1 MHYQS
6 YNSLRS
12 VVQIAHFESLSEAA
26 KKLNLTKGALSHQIK
41 RLEQDLG
48 FEVFERHS
56 KGIRL
61 SKKGQEL
68 LSTAEPLF
76 RQLEVKI
83 AQLNNTSEKALTI
96 GVTTY
101 FASRWLSPRL
111 MQFMQAHPHIRLRI
125 QPMLDLENFAGED
138 VDIAIRWGNGNWK
151 DCEIRKLFSCPA
163 WPTGDKQAYDLVR
176 TEGIQTAFEKFTLL
190 RDRKNSNA
198 WSEWYSKAGLKIT
211 SRFDTL
217 IIPDPNVRVQAVLD
231 GQGVALND
239 ALISDEIHKGR
250 LFRLSDVELSDYGY
264 FLAYDVETMEKSE
277 VSSFIDWITSVT

>member
-1 MHYQS
+1 MRHQS
-6 YNSLRS
+6 YTSLRNF
-12 VVQIAHFESLSEAA
+12 VQIAQFESLSEAA
-26 KKLNLTKGALSHQIK
+26 EKLNLTKGALSHQINN
-41 RLEQDLG
+41 LEQDLD
-48 FEVFERHS
+48 FKVFERHP

-61 SKKGQEL
+61 TRKGREL
-68 LSTAEPLF
+68 LTTAEPLF
-76 RQLEVKI
+76 RQLEDRI
-83 AQLNNTSEKALTI
+83 SQLSNKAEKALTI

-111 MQFMQAHPHIRLRI
+111 MQFMQAHPEIRLRI

-163 WPTGDKQAYDLVR
+163 WPTGDKQTFEKVES
-176 TEGIQTAFEKFTLL
+176 EGIETAFEKFTLL
-190 RDRKNSNA
+190 RDRKDSNS
-198 WSEWYSKAGLKIT
+198 WSEWYDKAGLQIT

-239 ALISDEIHKGR
+239 ALISDEIRNGR
-250 LFRLSDVELSDYGY
+250 LFRLSKVELSDYGY
-264 FLAYDVETMEKSE
+264 FLAYDVNTLEKTE
-277 VSSFIDWITSVT
+277 VRSFIDWITSIA